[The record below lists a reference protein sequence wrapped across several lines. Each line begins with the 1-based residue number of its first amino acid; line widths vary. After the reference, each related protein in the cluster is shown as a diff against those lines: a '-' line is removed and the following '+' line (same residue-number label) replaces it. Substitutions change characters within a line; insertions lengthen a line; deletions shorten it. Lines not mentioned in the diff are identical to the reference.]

1 MKKLTKRHS
10 NRSNI
15 TIQDE
20 RFIGLTFLFILA
32 VIIVTV
38 AVIVYAYFYYNKE
51 DTFTPEPIQ
60 IENNEKNTF
69 EDNPVLDIEEKTIDN
84 EGEEYYGQ
92 DIIHTTQQE
101 VLLNVPTGNDPVG
114 TILNIENTTDNGQS
128 QPYYTTLE
136 GDYDTNLYWLS
147 RAINAEV
154 GSDYCSDELQLLT
167 GSVILNRVK
176 SANYPN
182 TIYDVLHQQGQY
194 QCVINGSI
202 NKEPTERC
210 IANAKYLLENGPVDS
225 NIIFQAEFEQGS
237 TVSKVIDIMYNDTY
251 ITSMYFCY

>member
-10 NRSNI
+10 NKSNI
-15 TIQDE
+15 TMRDDK
-20 RFIGLTFLFILA
+20 FIKLTLLFILT
-32 VIIVTV
+32 IIIAIV
-38 AVIVYAYFYYNKE
+38 AVIVYVSLVYEEK
-51 DTFTPEPIQ
+51 DTFIPEPIK

-69 EDNPVLDIEEKTIDN
+69 EDNPVLHIEEKTIDKD
-84 EGEEYYGQ
+84 GEEYYGQ

-101 VLLNVPTGNDPVG
+101 VLLNVPTGSDPVG
-114 TILNIENTTDNGQS
+114 TTFIVETTTNNGQ
-128 QPYYTTLE
+128 PELYYTTLE

-167 GSVILNRVK
+167 GSVVLNRVK